1 MLEGRELLDVVL
13 ALAGEQGLTLGAAA
27 PIEAAQDERFSEWLE
42 RGFEADMTY
51 MSTGAPQ
58 RLDPAK
64 AYAPYVSIITFL
76 LPYETARPEPSPKI
90 GNIAR
95 YALGDDY
102 HRVAK
107 RKLHAVLDALRE
119 RDATL
124 EGRALVD
131 TAPLLEKV
139 AAARAGLGWQG
150 KHSNL
155 IRQGEGS
162 WFLLC
167 EILLNRPLPAS
178 LPAKDRC
185 GVCVRCIDVCPTRA
199 IVAPYVVDS
208 RRCISYLTIEHRG
221 SIPEEFRAAIGNRI
235 FGCDDCQEV
244 CPWNRLADPKP
255 LEEFR
260 RRPGL
265 RERTLVDWMVMDI
278 EAWRRAFRNSAV
290 KRVKFEGFKRNVAV
304 ALGNSSDAAAIPVL
318 EAQRAHESPL
328 VQEHID
334 WALDRLR
341 SEGD

>member
-1 MLEGRELLDVVL
+1 MLEGRELLELVMDL
-13 ALAGEQGLTLGAAA
+13 ARAQGLVFGGVA
-27 PIEAAQDERFSEWLE
+27 PIEAAGDDRFSEWLSQ
-42 RGFEADMTY
+42 GFEADMAY
-51 MSTGAPQ
+51 MRTGAPQ
-58 RLDPAK
+58 RLDPAH
-64 AYAPYVSIITFL
+64 AYAPYVSIISFL
-76 LPYETARPEPSPKI
+76 LPHETAPPDPSPRI

-102 HRVAK
+102 HGVVK
-107 RKLHAVLDALRE
+107 RKLHAVLDSLRE
-119 RDATL
+119 RDAGL

-162 WFLLC
+162 WFLLG
-167 EILLNRPLPAS
+167 EILLNRRVPPS
-178 LPAKDRC
+178 TTAKNRC
-185 GVCVRCIDVCPTRA
+185 GICVRCIDVCPTQA

-208 RRCISYLTIEHRG
+208 RRCISYLTIENRG
-221 SIPEEFRAAIGNRI
+221 PIPEEFRAAIGNRI

-244 CPWNRLADPKP
+244 CPWNRLADLEP

-278 EAWRRAFRNSAV
+278 EGWRRTFRKSAV

-304 ALGNSSDAAAIPVL
+304 ALGNSSDAEAIPVL
-318 EAQRAHESPL
+318 EARRPLESPL

-341 SEGD
+341 SRV